1 MIDLHRLATIEAVQ
15 LDPSQADGT
24 DERAFVFASAR
35 IGVMGTYGTRM
46 RPCLERAE
54 QLGNHILRW
63 NTVMIHEQ
71 HVAASHGPCPFDTAI
86 LCMGN
91 AHVLSQGDAMHLAR
105 RPLSSPIQNLR
116 SGTVVHHYDGM
127 HLWQQRGK
135 LLGVRHGARLHIRLQ
150 RHNYV
155 VTLPAEAIC
164 PACEAKNRT

>member
-15 LDPSQADGT
+15 PDPSQADGT

-135 LLGVRHGARLHIRLQ
+135 LLMQFFQVGAIGHHNRYDFRHAGHWRSYRRENL
-150 RHNYV
+150 
-155 VTLPAEAIC
+155 T
-164 PACEAKNRT
+164 